1 MKLFKVKYVGSVMKL
16 YKILNKNNNNIDIDM
31 GIFKLSLDIIK
42 EYTNETLDSLHLNM
56 RHNNWNLNKM
66 LNHIKKTGEK
76 IEFLEAY
83 CSKQSFKMLENNSAI
98 SYGIYETINKK
109 GHFIEV
115 SLNFNN
121 YIIKKEDA
129 INIVNRYLNIMDMD
143 YGYVFY
149 LKEKQNWII
158 ENNLKTSL
166 FSVTSTFPKS
176 YHEERE
182 KLLEINNGF
191 IPKIY
196 KYNILN
202 NAQIKLLNK
211 PNFCKINDKLS
222 LNEDESTTARQSHAV
237 CCSHKVSASGLIPS

>member
-1 MKLFKVKYVGSVMKL
+1 MKLFKIKYVGSVMKI
-16 YKILNKNNNNIDIDM
+16 YQIFNNIDIS
-31 GIFKLSLDIIK
+31 IFQLSLDIIK
-42 EYTNETLDSLHLNM
+42 EYTNETLDGLHLNM
-56 RHNNWNLNKM
+56 RHNNWDLNKL
-66 LNHIKKTGEK
+66 LNHIQKTGEK

-83 CSKQSFKMLENNSAI
+83 SSKPSSKMLENSSSI
-98 SYGIYETINKK
+98 SYGVYETLNKK
-109 GHFIEV
+109 GHFVEV
-115 SLNFNN
+115 SLNINN
-121 YIIKKEDA
+121 YIIKKEDV
-129 INIVNRYLNIMDMD
+129 INIINRYLKIMDID

-166 FSVTSTFPKS
+166 FSVTSTIPKG
-176 YHEERE
+176 YYEERE

-211 PNFCKINDKLS
+211 PNLCKINDKLS
-222 LNEDESTTARQSHAV
+222 LNEDE
-237 CCSHKVSASGLIPS
+237 